1 MQRLHTGLIG
11 GLLIAGLQNGYATR
25 VADPAQVEG
34 MHATVTVRGALVES
48 ACTLEMASQDQTL
61 RLGDIARRDVAR
73 FGAQA
78 KPIAFHLQL
87 RDCGHWDGAPRDAQH
102 GDNLSWM
109 PGQQSVWITFSSEQ
123 QRGGLVRL
131 KGEAKGIALRLE
143 DGRRRRLPLGEK
155 SHAQVLTPGDNRL
168 TFYVVP
174 QRTAEPL
181 IPGAFYAV
189 VNFRLS
195 YD

>member
-1 MQRLHTGLIG
+1 MKRLYACLVYGLLAG
-11 GLLIAGLQNGYATR
+11 GLQRGYAAR
-25 VADPAQVEG
+25 GADLAQVEG
-34 MHATVTVRGALVES
+34 MHATLAVRGTLVES
-48 ACTLEMASQDQTL
+48 ACSLEMASQDQTI
-61 RLGDIARRDVAR
+61 RLGDITRRDLAR

-78 KPIAFHLQL
+78 TPILFHLQL

-102 GDNLSWM
+102 GDNLSWT

-131 KGEAKGIALRLE
+131 KGEAKGVALRLE
-143 DGRRRRLPLGEK
+143 DGRHRRLSLGEK
-155 SHAQVLTPGDNRL
+155 SHAQVLIPGDNRL
-168 TFYVVP
+168 TFYAVP
-174 QRTAEPL
+174 QRTAERL
-181 IPGAFYAV
+181 VPGAFYAV